1 MNLSKHLADLAD
13 RLDKD
18 GKIKSANAVDNLLQS
33 GSLEKVAQYVGAIG
47 YVLKQERAMANC
59 IRQKRVSSSGP
70 MQEVIMDCLKEYQDS
85 QSYDDRE
92 WTSKYAS
99 SIKSSPDQFHK
110 LHLYYL
116 SQLSEEN
123 NISEHINNIV
133 TASKC
138 LKEENETDSTISEIL
153 TSAEQAGEL
162 IKKEASFQPP
172 FKLAALPSVEEELS
186 PSSEKQ
192 KGFWSRLF
200 SPSKYQWWNPLSW
213 DREESGPDSEVSHLM
228 SDILQNL
235 TNMAYT
241 VQNVKLNTAQIKTEI
256 LRSSHDDDTKAIAAK
271 LTPDRWAQNNQALHD
286 LHDRIKDPKIM
297 SIASDIE
304 NGVGY
309 IFEHLKRIQSNMRE
323 LRRNP
328 NVTGKD
334 IASDDTSRRNT
345 LTSPTQEFDYL
356 QRVMNKL
363 YVNPLDEEAIY
374 QAQRMHSRLDDRLRG
389 IRQNNWTPEDGPDK
403 AIIDWYHQLKEQGMD
418 DNSIIEEVSKGLNV
432 SKFRTREIL
441 TERGVFSQAPSS
453 SASPSDSKP
462 EQSQQSQPPLA
473 EPQPSTTSAPVSLSD
488 ENRNTLKR
496 SFDAL
501 MSNFEGTDQ
510 EKAQKILDVLSFVKT
525 LGLTNPEA
533 MAKIEAMELFA
544 AEKYK
549 NINTPPAPEPEIPTA
564 DNAAVMP
571 ETDKPEQITETVPPQ
586 TATEPNA
593 TPVPANAPAEEF
605 RSIFDDEDDAIA
617 ERIHQDLVNRKR
629 PKTSNNWINSL
640 IKVADT
646 FDTISPDIADLIDNY
661 IENMVDEKFPEF
673 PNVSNII
680 SEK

>member
-1 MNLSKHLADLAD
+1 MNLSEYLANLAD
-13 RLDKD
+13 RLDRD
-18 GKIKSANAVDNLLQS
+18 GKIKSANAVDNLLQN

-99 SIKSSPDQFHK
+99 SIKSNPDQFHK

-116 SQLSEEN
+116 SKLSEEN
-123 NISEHINNIV
+123 SISEHINNIIE
-133 TASKC
+133 ASKC
-138 LKEENETDSTISEIL
+138 LKDENETDNTISEIL
-153 TSAEQAGEL
+153 TSAEKAGEL

-186 PSSEKQ
+186 PEQ
-192 KGFWSRLF
+192 PKGFWSRLF
-200 SPSKYQWWNPLSW
+200 SPSKSQWWNPLSW
-213 DREESGPDSEVSHLM
+213 DKEESGPDSQVNHLM
-228 SDILQNL
+228 GNVLQNL

-256 LRSSHDDDTKAIAAK
+256 LRSSHDEETKAIAAK
-271 LTPDRWAQNNQALHD
+271 LTPDRWSQNNQALTD

-297 SIASDIE
+297 SMVNNAE

-309 IFEHLKRIQSNMRE
+309 IFEHLKRIQSDMRE

-328 NVTGKD
+328 NITGKD
-334 IASDDTSRRNT
+334 KASDENSRRNS

-389 IRQNNWTPEDGPDK
+389 IRQNNWTPDDGPDK
-403 AIIDWYHQLKEQGMD
+403 AIVDWYHQLKEQGMD

-441 TERGVFSQAPSS
+441 TERGVFSPSS
-453 SASPSDSKP
+453 GTPSD
-462 EQSQQSQPPLA
+462 QSSVTPQTPQTPTPTPQTSTADPVQQG
-473 EPQPSTTSAPVSLSD
+473 PVELSD
-488 ENRNTLKR
+488 DSKNTLKR
-496 SFDAL
+496 SFDSL
-501 MSNFEGTDQ
+501 LSNFDGTEQ

-525 LGLTNPEA
+525 LGLTSPEA

-544 AEKYK
+544 AEKAK
-549 NINTPPAPEPEIPTA
+549 SPVTNDAVQPENIDNKPEVAPPDTPPANASPES
-564 DNAAVMP
+564 AV
-571 ETDKPEQITETVPPQ
+571 
-586 TATEPNA
+586 
-593 TPVPANAPAEEF
+593 APLSTQEEF
-605 RSIFDDEDDAIA
+605 KSIFDEDDDALA
-617 ERIHQDLVNRKR
+617 ERMHQELMSRKKPKVASDLV
-629 PKTSNNWINSL
+629 NSL

-646 FDTISPDIADLIDNY
+646 FDSISPDVADLIDSY
-661 IENMVDEKFPEF
+661 IESMVEEKFPAF
-673 PNVSNII
+673 PDISNII